1 MAKKILIVDDE
12 PHIVEMLK
20 SRLEA
25 NDYKVLSAC
34 NGEEGLKKV
43 QDENPGL
50 IILDVMMPEMDGW
63 TFLKEL
69 KREGKHIPVII
80 LTAKEKMQDLFELEG
95 IKDYIVKPFKADEL
109 LEKISKY
116 FK

>member
-1 MAKKILIVDDE
+1 
-12 PHIVEMLK
+12 
-20 SRLEA
+20 
-25 NDYKVLSAC
+25 
-34 NGEEGLKKV
+34 
-43 QDENPGL
+43 
-50 IILDVMMPEMDGW
+50 MMPEMDGW